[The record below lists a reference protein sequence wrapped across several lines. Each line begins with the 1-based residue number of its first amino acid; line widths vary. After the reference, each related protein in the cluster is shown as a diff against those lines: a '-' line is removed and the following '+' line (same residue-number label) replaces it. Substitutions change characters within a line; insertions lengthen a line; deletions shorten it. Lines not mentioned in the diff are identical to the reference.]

1 MLNVCGPS
9 VCKPLEII
17 FNQYL
22 ETGVFSYEWKKV
34 CFYSQKMGQTNIVK
48 LQSSVATTYML
59 ENSWKIN
66 V

>member
-1 MLNVCGPS
+1 MLKVCGPS

-48 LQSSVATTYML
+48 LQSSVATT
-59 ENSWKIN
+59 
-66 V
+66 